1 MTGDPRKYLEKII
14 QVTLMEI
21 VTMRYVC
28 VRFGDVYLRC
38 RCVFFHRLVM
48 RFDLFRMNV
57 TEGIEFLFRFDLLNF
72 VCVFNFTAD
81 GGTSE

>member
-1 MTGDPRKYLEKII
+1 MLMDPSIVEPAIQEASGGMTGDPRKYLEKII

-38 RCVFFHRLVM
+38 
-48 RFDLFRMNV
+48 
-57 TEGIEFLFRFDLLNF
+57 
-72 VCVFNFTAD
+72 
-81 GGTSE
+81 